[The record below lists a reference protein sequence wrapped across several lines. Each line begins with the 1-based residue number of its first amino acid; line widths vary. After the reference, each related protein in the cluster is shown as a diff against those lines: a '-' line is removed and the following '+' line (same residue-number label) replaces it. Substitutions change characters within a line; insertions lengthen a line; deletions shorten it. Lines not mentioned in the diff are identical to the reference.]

1 MRILEFHSRFPDEQS
16 CKDAFLA
23 YRLKEGIICK
33 VCKYREHY
41 WKKKREQWEC
51 KKCSYRTTIKSG
63 TVMENSKLPFQ
74 YWFIAMHL
82 MTCTKKS
89 FSAKEIQRELG
100 HNRYQPIWEMAH
112 KIRSVM
118 GLRDDCYMLGNEVE
132 LDDGFFETVSIDRNS
147 DVPLKR
153 GRGSQRQTTVL
164 VMAESI
170 EVGQSELNEKY
181 KHNKKLGFLKMKV
194 ISKGFEAKLFTPIV
208 EQNITRNT
216 VINSDGSTSYSELK
230 NNFDHRPKTIP
241 KEEGAKILPWVH
253 TAISNAK
260 RMLLDVHHRID
271 DDFLQNYL
279 NAFVFK
285 INRRY
290 FKNIFDRVLK
300 AAVTYRWNYLGETYG

>member
-1 MRILEFHSRFPDEQS
+1 
-16 CKDAFLA
+16 
-23 YRLKEGIICK
+23 
-33 VCKYREHY
+33 
-41 WKKKREQWEC
+41 
-51 KKCSYRTTIKSG
+51 
-63 TVMENSKLPFQ
+63 MENSKLPFQ

-89 FSAKEIQRELG
+89 FSSKEIQRELG

-118 GLRDDCYMLGNEVE
+118 G
-132 LDDGFFETVSIDRNS
+132 
-147 DVPLKR
+147 
-153 GRGSQRQTTVL
+153 
-164 VMAESI
+164 
-170 EVGQSELNEKY
+170 
-181 KHNKKLGFLKMKV
+181 
-194 ISKGFEAKLFTPIV
+194 FEARLFTPIV

>member
-1 MRILEFHSRFPDEQS
+1 MKILEFYKLFPDEKS
-16 CKDAFLA
+16 CKQSFIDR
-23 YRLKEGIICK
+23 RLKEGIICK
-33 VCKYREHY
+33 VCKCKDHY

-51 KKCSYRTTIKSG
+51 KKCSYRTTVKSG
-63 TVMENSKLPFQ
+63 TVMENSKLSFQ
-74 YWFIAMHL
+74 YWYIAMHL

-100 HNRYQPIWEMAH
+100 HKRYQPIWEMAH

-118 GLRDDCYMLGNEVE
+118 GLRDDCYVLNNEVE
-132 LDDGFFETVSIDRNS
+132 LDDGFFETVSIHRNS
-147 DVPLKR
+147 EEPLKR

-170 EVGQSELNEKY
+170 EVDKTELNEKY

-194 ISKGFEAKLFTPIV
+194 ISKGFDEKLFTPVV
-208 EQNITRNT
+208 EQNIATGT
-216 VINSDGSTSYSELK
+216 TIKSDGSTSYSELK
-230 NNFDHRPKTIP
+230 KKFNHKPKTIP
-241 KEEGAKILPWVH
+241 KKEGAKILPWVH
-253 TAISNAK
+253 TTISNAK

-285 INRRY
+285 VNRRY
-290 FKNIFDRVLK
+290 FKDIFDRVLR
-300 AAVTYRWNYLGETYG
+300 AAVNYKWNYLGETYG